1 MALLEIMNEPSKYVA
16 VVETVNSIKDSK
28 ATTKEIK
35 MLRKFKER
43 KELYARDPQNL
54 HKVYEKEWKR
64 IENLITDRR
73 RKTSLQ
79 HGSTTATQLSSKKL
93 QSFNSRENSR
103 SRSNLENKKN

>member
-1 MALLEIMNEPSKYVA
+1 MALLEIINEPSKYVA

-43 KELYARDPQNL
+43 KKLHARDPQNL

-79 HGSTTATQLSSKKL
+79 HGSTAATQLSSKKL